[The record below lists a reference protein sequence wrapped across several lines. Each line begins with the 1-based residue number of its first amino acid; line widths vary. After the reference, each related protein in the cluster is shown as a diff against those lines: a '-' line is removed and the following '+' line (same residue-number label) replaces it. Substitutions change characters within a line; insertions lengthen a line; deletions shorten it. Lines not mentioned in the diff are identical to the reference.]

1 MWLFYSLLPLVG
13 IAIAAL
19 SAWFGSIV
27 GRGYSRPD
35 LIERN
40 RTLSTVIDQSNIR
53 FAKTVGDLSNS
64 RFKVTE
70 LQGEIA
76 DFKSQIA
83 DFKSQITDCRLQIS
97 NLISERS
104 EIEKSRDAE
113 IQTLKELNA
122 TQAAVI
128 EDVRKSVYRAS
139 SPLTGDGVF

>member
-1 MWLFYSLLPLVG
+1 MIRMAGESSRLFDQEVSSKMWLFYSLLPLVG

-76 DFKSQIA
+76 DFKSQI
-83 DFKSQITDCRLQIS
+83 FR
-97 NLISERS
+97 
-104 EIEKSRDAE
+104 
-113 IQTLKELNA
+113 
-122 TQAAVI
+122 
-128 EDVRKSVYRAS
+128 
-139 SPLTGDGVF
+139 